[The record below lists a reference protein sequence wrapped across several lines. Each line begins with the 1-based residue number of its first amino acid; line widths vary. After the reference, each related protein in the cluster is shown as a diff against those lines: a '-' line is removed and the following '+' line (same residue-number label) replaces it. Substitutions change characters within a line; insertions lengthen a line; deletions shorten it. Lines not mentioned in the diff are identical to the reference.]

1 MSRILLLLDH
11 KTNRTLLSNWLGQH
25 YDVISDEQETALS
38 SPFDLCLIDGPA
50 LDRHWEEV
58 RWRKEAEKPVFL
70 PVVLVTSNR
79 EAELLTRYLWK
90 AVDELIW
97 IPIEKLEL
105 HARVEVLLRT
115 RNLSQELKLRNEDL
129 ESFFHA
135 MTHDLRA
142 PLRAITS
149 FAQLLQE
156 EEAWQMREQGRHDL
170 EQIQSVALRM
180 QKIIDGL
187 IAFARVGQHEQEM
200 QLVSLDHIV
209 HASIHQLWQ
218 EIQQRQAQIVIDG
231 NLPEVQGN
239 VLLLTLVLTNLLS
252 NALKFMPPSVRPTI
266 TIRATTRGRVCR
278 LSIEDNGIGISLK
291 DQQRLFQPFVQLHG
305 EEVYEGVGLGLATAR
320 KAMELME
327 GHIGITSTLGQG
339 SIFWIELCT
348 GAQT

>member
-25 YDVISDEQETALS
+25 YDVISDEEETALS
-38 SPFDLCLIDGPA
+38 TPFDLCLIDGSA
-50 LDRHWEEV
+50 LDRLWEEV
-58 RWRKEAEKPVFL
+58 RRRKEAEKPVFL

-129 ESFFHA
+129 ESFFHV

-156 EEAWQMREQGRHDL
+156 EEAWQMREQGQHDL
-170 EQIQSVALRM
+170 KQIQSVALRM

-200 QLVSLDHIV
+200 QSVFLDHIV
-209 HASIHQLWQ
+209 HTSMHQLWQ

-239 VLLLTLVLTNLLS
+239 ALLLTLVLTNLLS
-252 NALKFMPPSVRPTI
+252 NALKFMPSSVRPTI

-327 GHIGITSTLGQG
+327 GHIGITSILGQG